1 MPLPAGTT
9 RSPLGGACA
18 GAAAATEEGGPGG
31 RSPRSELAAHLM
43 AIGAPVEPVA
53 PAIGTGL

>member
-1 MPLPAGTT
+1 MPATAERDEHPDAGNKKGRPEGRPAGHH
-9 RSPLGGACA
+9 P
-18 GAAAATEEGGPGG
+18 
-31 RSPRSELAAHLM
+31 AAHLM